1 MSEKRIA
8 LVTGSNRGIGFEIC
22 RQLAEHGLKVIL
34 TARDKAKGEQ
44 AAKKLKTEGLDVG
57 FELLEVGNKDSTK
70 QLANSI
76 SNKYGALD
84 ILINNAGILP
94 NSGNIETAD
103 IDEVK
108 KVFDTNFFGAM
119 MLIQEVLPLLKKS
132 NDGRIINISSGMGAF
147 NEGGSGYLAY
157 RTSKTAI
164 NGLTKVVA
172 NDLINT
178 NIKVNSMCPGWVQT
192 DMGGIGA
199 PRTVE
204 QGADTAFWL
213 ATSNEVGNGK
223 FYRDRKE
230 IKW

>member
-1 MSEKRIA
+1 MIEKRIA

-22 RQLAEHGLKVIL
+22 RQLAKHGLKVIL
-34 TARDKAKGEQ
+34 TARDKVKGEQ
-44 AAKKLKTEGLDVG
+44 AAQKLKNEGLDVV
-57 FELLEVGNKDSTK
+57 FELLEVGNKNSTK

-76 SNKYGALD
+76 RNKHGALD

-94 NSGNIETAD
+94 NSDNIETAD

-108 KVFDTNFFGAM
+108 RVFDTNFFGAM

-172 NDLINT
+172 NDLT
-178 NIKVNSMCPGWVQT
+178 GTKIKVNSMCPGWVQT
-192 DMGGIGA
+192 DMGGTGA

-213 ATSNEVGNGK
+213 ATSNEVGNGR